1 MASLSAEEMATVG
14 LREAAVAAAAGL
26 KEEAAA
32 AAAAGHREDQTGVR
46 AVVVVQEHPVAAAAA
61 EAAQEEVMEV
71 ASSNDDSV
79 IQTTGTSTEKLL
91 KNDLR
96 GTAAGKP
103 IRFSET
109 CARTTWCHVILDGTC
124 SLGKL
129 KLNVSN

>member
-1 MASLSAEEMATVG
+1 MVSLSAEEMATVD

-32 AAAAGHREDQTGVR
+32 AAGHRDDRTGLR

-61 EAAQEEVMEV
+61 EAAQEEVME
-71 ASSNDDSV
+71 AAFSNDDSV
-79 IQTTGTSTEKLL
+79 IQTTGTSIEKLL
-91 KNDLR
+91 KIYLR

-129 KLNVSN
+129 RLNVSN